1 MNNIKLNDKYQIND
15 LQYELSKN
23 FIEYAAAVNLDRSI
37 PDARSGLKPVARRI
51 LWGAYDGGYS
61 SNKEYAKCAKIV
73 GDVMGNWHP
82 HGDSSIYG
90 ALVHL
95 SQPWVM
101 RYPLIDFHGNMG
113 NIGGDGPAA
122 YRYTNARLEKLAEEG
137 MLSGLKKK
145 VVDFM
150 PNYDENDEEPETL
163 PAVFPNLLC
172 NPNTGIGV
180 AMACNWLPHNLNEV
194 GTAIIDYMEGREPVL
209 PGPDFPTGG
218 IIINKNDI
226 PAIMKSGKGS
236 VKVRGKYNIE
246 NQNIIF
252 YEIPY
257 GITLESLLTEIGEVC
272 DAKEIEGISEVRD
285 ESNKKGL
292 RIVIECQKD
301 ANPDT
306 IVKKLFAKT
315 DLQTAISYN
324 QVALVDKTPTEL
336 NLIDC
341 IQIYVKHNISCI
353 VREAQFDLTK
363 AQARLEIVKGLL
375 KALEDIDNIVN
386 LIKKSKSSADAISN
400 LIAVYGFT
408 ENQAKAIVDMKL
420 GKLAGLEKVELQT
433 EKANLDESVKN
444 LNILMSS
451 EEEQKNLLKNR
462 LTAIMNKY
470 GDTRRTEL
478 TQIDVKPEEQEIA
491 EVAPEDVVVVLT
503 QSGDI
508 KRVPTKNF
516 GAQRKKGVGV
526 KTLDDAILD
535 TISTNTIDTL
545 MFFTNKGKMYRLL
558 VDNVPAG
565 TNKVRGVR
573 LASLISMDDDEKVV
587 AMTSLYRKST
597 AKYVVFFTKKGL
609 LKKTELSEYT
619 KVKKSTGIQ
628 AIKLNEEDSIAN
640 VTFLE
645 DEEVIVITK
654 NGMSIHFDTAS
665 INPIGRVT
673 AGVKTIKLDEDDEVL
688 IGLPIHN
695 ESDCVALFTE
705 RGYAKKTPVNDFPY
719 QGRAGKGV
727 VCYKAV
733 PATGKLVGAAMVEN
747 KDSVLLIGKP
757 NSICILATDIPELT
771 RTSLGNI
778 IFQSN
783 VNYVVKL

>member
-1 MNNIKLNDKYQIND
+1 MAFNELIH
-15 LQYELSKN
+15 ELSTN
-23 FIEYAAAVNLDRSI
+23 FIEYAAAVNLDRAI

-51 LWGAYDGGYS
+51 LWGAYDGGYA

-122 YRYTNARLEKLAEEG
+122 YRYTNARLAKISEDG
-137 MLSGLKKK
+137 MLNGLKKK
-145 VVDFM
+145 IVDFV
-150 PNYDENDEEPETL
+150 PNYDENDEEPVTL
-163 PAVFPNLLC
+163 PSVFPNLLC

-180 AMACNWLPHNLNEV
+180 AMACSWLPHNLNEV
-194 GTAIIDYMEGREPVL
+194 GTAIIDYMDGKEPVL

-226 PAIMKSGKGS
+226 PAIMKTGHGS

-246 NQNIIF
+246 KQKIIF

-257 GITLESLLTEIGEVC
+257 GLTLEGLMTEIGEVC
-272 DAKEIEGISEVRD
+272 DSKEVEGISEIRD
-285 ESNKKGL
+285 ESNKKGI

-301 ANPDT
+301 ANPDAV
-306 IVKKLFAKT
+306 VKKLFAKT
-315 DLQTAISYN
+315 DLQTSISYN
-324 QVALVDKTPTEL
+324 QVALVDKAPVEL
-336 NLIDC
+336 GLVDC
-341 IQIYVKHNISCI
+341 IKIYIKHNLECI
-353 VREAQFDLTK
+353 KREAEFDINK
-363 AQARLEIVKGLL
+363 AKARLEIVDGLL
-375 KALEDIDNIVN
+375 KALEDIDNIIA
-386 LIKKSKSSADAISN
+386 LIKKSKSSADAVTN
-400 LIAVYGFT
+400 LTSTYDFT
-408 ENQAKAIVDMKL
+408 INQAKAIVDMKL
-420 GKLAGLEKVELQT
+420 GKLAGLEKIELQN
-433 EKANLDESVKN
+433 EKAELDESVKN
-444 LNILMSS
+444 LTILINS
-451 EEEQKNLLKNR
+451 EDEQKNVLKNR
-462 LTAIMNKY
+462 LTALMAKY
-470 GDTRRTEL
+470 GDARRTEL
-478 TQIDVKPEEQEIA
+478 TQINIAPEEKEIA
-491 EVAPEDVVVVLT
+491 TVTPEDVVVVLT
-503 QSGDI
+503 QNGDI
-508 KRVPTKNF
+508 KRVPTKSFKVQKRN
-516 GAQRKKGVGV
+516 GKGV

-535 TISTNTIDTL
+535 TISTNTVDTL

-558 VDNVPAG
+558 VDNVPVG
-565 TNKVRGVR
+565 TNTVKGSRIS
-573 LASLISMDDDEKVV
+573 SLISMDDDEKVI
-587 AMTSLYRKST
+587 AMTSLYRQST

-609 LKKTELSEYT
+609 LKKTELSEYM

-628 AIKLNEEDSIAN
+628 AIKLNDGDSIAN

-645 DEEVIVITK
+645 DEEVVVITRK
-654 NGMSIHFDTAS
+654 GMSIHFDTVS

-688 IGLPIHN
+688 VGLPIHN
-695 ESDCVALFTE
+695 ENDYIAFFTSK
-705 RGYAKKTPVNDFPY
+705 GYAKKTALSEFPY

-733 PATGKLVGAAMVEN
+733 ASTGELVGAAMVSKEDN
-747 KDSVLLIGKP
+747 ILLIGKP
-757 NSICILATDIPELT
+757 NSICISSTDIPELV

-778 IFQSN
+778 MTKSE
-783 VNYVVKL
+783 VNYIVKL